1 MESDSLMPCPSCACE
16 LSKTYATHFEQQRLM
31 QFLLGLNETYNQC
44 RSQLMMM
51 DPRLNVN
58 KAYFLVITKEC
69 QRVLGKS
76 NIASTE
82 ATHPGQPLDAV
93 TFFSSSKGHTS
104 GSGSSS
110 HSGSSFK
117 PHRTSNN
124 NLYCDYCNWKGHTR
138 ANCFRLH
145 GYPANWKGK
154 RRSPGSITAANLAKG
169 SSPQSTTGHVNCS
182 HGSVFEGQGSSSGS
196 STERSQL
203 HQRPLSPSA
212 GISYPGS
219 THALM
224 SNVQPHHTH
233 PHSGTLIRNICSS
246 IRIHNIYMQQYQSFE
261 QKNGR
266 LKSDFNMQ
274 FTCMLNCTSQVPV
287 GAKWIINYGASKHMV
302 NDSTLLTKFTS
313 LPGFKARNVYMTTG
327 SLAKVNTIGSSQI
340 LGVLIFIMFYISLSS
355 STTCYLY

>member
-16 LSKTYATHFEQQRLM
+16 VSKTYATHFEQQRLM

-58 KAYFLVITKEC
+58 KAHFLVITEEC

-76 NIASTE
+76 NIASIE
-82 ATHPGQPLDAV
+82 ATDPGQPLDAV

-124 NLYCDYCNWKGHTR
+124 NLYCDYCNWKGHIR

-154 RRSPGSITAANLAKG
+154 RRSPRSITAANLAKG

-182 HGSVFEGQGSSSGS
+182 HGSVFEVKVLLLAVQQRDLNFIKDLSHQVLVYLTLVLLMHLCLMCSHIIPIHTVAHSSAIYVAVSE
-196 STERSQL
+196 ST
-203 HQRPLSPSA
+203 
-212 GISYPGS
+212 IY
-219 THALM
+219 
-224 SNVQPHHTH
+224 
-233 PHSGTLIRNICSS
+233 ICSS
-246 IRIHNIYMQQYQSFE
+246 ISPLNRRMAGLKVTSICNSHVCLIVLLKFLLVL
-261 QKNGR
+261 NG
-266 LKSDFNMQ
+266 S
-274 FTCMLNCTSQVPV
+274 
-287 GAKWIINYGASKHMV
+287 
-302 NDSTLLTKFTS
+302 
-313 LPGFKARNVYMTTG
+313 
-327 SLAKVNTIGSSQI
+327 
-340 LGVLIFIMFYISLSS
+340 
-355 STTCYLY
+355 